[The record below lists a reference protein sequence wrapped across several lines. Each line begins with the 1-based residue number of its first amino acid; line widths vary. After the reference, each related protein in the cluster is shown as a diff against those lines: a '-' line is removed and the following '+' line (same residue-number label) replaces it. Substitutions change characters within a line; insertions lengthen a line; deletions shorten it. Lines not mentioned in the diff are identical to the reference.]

1 MDTKLELASYPVK
14 NVSFTQSTMYHN
26 GSLEINKAELIS
38 LIKEDKR
45 IASADIDIAF
55 PGEKTRIVMIRDAVE
70 PRIKVSGSGCVF
82 PGLLGPV
89 ESVGTGRTNRLSGI
103 AVIPSAQ
110 YKPTILSGNNAANS
124 GTVDM
129 WGPGAQITP
138 FGSTINVVPVM
149 NLVDNISELDAHTAI
164 LMAEL
169 KTARYLAET
178 TQDVE
183 PETIESFELSQVDS
197 SLPKVI
203 YILSFMSLA
212 YNPHSFV
219 AYFGFCLHDI
229 MPFLIRPQALFD
241 GVITTDTRQGHGR
254 KPTTWHWM
262 NQSVVL
268 NLFREHGKRLNFL
281 GLIMQRT
288 RFESEFGKHV
298 SANCTSEMAKML
310 GADGV
315 IITRTTGSGANFE
328 DVVMTLQACEK
339 KGIKTVLLN
348 PEWGSADGSE
358 PPLMVYVPEATAM
371 VSTGSHEAEL
381 KLPAPAKVIG
391 VEQGQMVIA
400 EFGDKPFSPWSEI
413 SWNSYYQVTGAP
425 DWFGTRNLSA
435 EEY

>member
-1 MDTKLELASYPVK
+1 LDTKLELASYPVK
-14 NVSFTQSTMYHN
+14 NVCFNKQTRYHK
-26 GSLEINKAELIS
+26 GSLEINKSELIS
-38 LIKEDKR
+38 LLKEDRR
-45 IASADIDIAF
+45 IASIDVDIAF

-70 PRIKVSGSGCVF
+70 PRIKVTGSGNVF

-110 YKPTILSGNNAANS
+110 YEPTIITGNNTANS

-129 WGPGAQITP
+129 WGPGAVITP
-138 FGSTINVVPVM
+138 FSSTINVVPVM
-149 NLVDNISELDAHTAI
+149 KLVDDVSELDAHTAI

-178 TQDVE
+178 TQNME
-183 PETIESFELSQVDS
+183 PANIEGFELFKVDD

-203 YILSFMSLA
+203 YILSFMSLV

-219 AYFGFCLHDI
+219 AYYGFCLHDI
-229 MPFLIRPQALFD
+229 MPFLIRPQELLD

-262 NQSVVL
+262 NHPVVL
-268 NLFREHGKRLNFL
+268 NLFREHGRRLNFL

-288 RFESEFGKHV
+288 RFESELGKHI
-298 SANCTSEMAKML
+298 SATCTSEMAKLL

-358 PPLMVYVPEATAM
+358 PPLIIYVPEATAM

-381 KLPAPAKVIG
+381 KLPKPAKVIG
-391 VEQGQMVIA
+391 VEQGQMVIP
-400 EFGDKPFSPWSEI
+400 EPGGQPFSPWSEI
-413 SWNSYYQVTGAP
+413 EWNSYYPVTGAP
-425 DWFGTRNLSA
+425 DWFGSWNLMA